1 MNIFLDTC
9 ILFKDPYFLKN
20 YNKEFLEL
28 VKKKKINLFISNVVV
43 QELERNYGKT
53 IDDNNKSLNQIISKG
68 KDYLFVD
75 SPIIEIDKENSIKN
89 LGNYY
94 GKLEDDGFLTLLFS
108 DNDLLPEI
116 IKRSVKRLKPFS
128 ENKTEL
134 KDTIIWLTYSRY
146 VEKNDIK
153 DCIFLTDNVSDFC
166 DMEKNK
172 QGIVEIHDELK
183 KDSNRFKVYRNTTEL
198 LRSESKKLQ
207 SLSERFSY
215 WLSNQNIDGEF
226 VLDLIENKFLSI
238 IESNVDHYVE
248 SKDLNQVFC
257 SNENISGTIFVKSLF
272 LERCNEITV
281 DTFEDKCLISG
292 YLYLNVSVDGYV
304 RSIRKDTTDM
314 EFTEYG
320 STDISVRVVFSFFY
334 NSSEIPTEF
343 GIDSIEIM

>member
-43 QELERNYGKT
+43 QELERNYGKI

-128 ENKTEL
+128 ENKSEL

-166 DMEKNK
+166 DMDKIKN
-172 QGIVEIHDELK
+172 GIIEIHDDLK
-183 KDSNRFKVYRNTTEL
+183 GDSKRFKVYRNTTEL
-198 LRSESKKLQ
+198 IRGESEKLQ

-215 WLSNQNIDGEF
+215 WLSTQNIDGELVF
-226 VLDLIENKFLSI
+226 GLLWKFFILEITSKVTWY
-238 IESNVDHYVE
+238 IESKELKQIFDI
-248 SKDLNQVFC
+248 
-257 SNENISGTIFVKSLF
+257 NENISGSVSVSDVV
-272 LERCNEITV
+272 LEQCNELTI
-281 DTFEDKCLISG
+281 DNFEDKCLISG
-292 YLYLNVSVDGYV
+292 YLYVNVSVSGYEKK
-304 RSIRKDTTDM
+304 IRKDTIEE
-314 EFTEYG
+314 EFIEYG
-320 STDISVRVVFSFFY
+320 STKIDVRLFFSFLY
-334 NSSEIPTEF
+334 DSKEIPTDF
-343 GIDSIEIM
+343 GIETIEIL